1 MVNGI
6 LNVFKPS
13 GPTSFAVVA
22 RVRKLTGISKVGHGG
37 TLDPMACGVLP
48 VFLGQATRLAE
59 YLMESH
65 KTYRA
70 SVMLGTATDSYDA
83 EGAVTE
89 HGDTSNITGASVKSA
104 LDAFRGEI
112 RQTPPEYSAIKHKGQ
127 PLYKLARAGC
137 HVDIPSRLVT
147 IYRLEMLKFAPP
159 LVELEIECSKGTY
172 IRSLAHDLGQ
182 ILGCGA
188 HLSGLVRTS
197 YGPFDIK
204 QSVSLEQL
212 EIAVADASWNCLVQP
227 MDIVLSMRV
236 PVMLSDAQVEVV
248 RCGGALDLQVAAGV
262 TYLRAYDGE
271 NRFIAVLAYDADA
284 MVWHPKK
291 VFNKYV

>member
-6 LNVFKPS
+6 LNVYKPP

-22 RVRKLTGISKVGHGG
+22 RVRKLTGVSKVGHGG

-48 VFLGQATRLAE
+48 VFLGQATRLSE
-59 YLMESH
+59 YLMDYH

-83 EGAVTE
+83 EGAVTARS
-89 HGDTSNITGASVKSA
+89 DASNITGESVKSA

-112 RQTPPEYSAIKHKGQ
+112 SQTPPEYSAIKHKGQ
-127 PLYKLARAGC
+127 PLYKLAREGC

-147 IYRLEMLKFAPP
+147 IYRLEMLEFASP

-172 IRSLAHDLGQ
+172 IRSLAHELGQ
-182 ILGCGA
+182 VLGCGA

-212 EIAVADASWNCLVQP
+212 ETAVTDASWSCLVRP
-227 MDIVLSMRV
+227 MDIVLSQWAA
-236 PVMLSDAQVEVV
+236 VMLSDAQVEVV
-248 RCGGALDLQVAAGV
+248 RCGGALDLQVAAGMV
-262 TYLRAYDGE
+262 NHLRAYDGE
-271 NRFIAVLAYDADA
+271 NRFVAVLAYDADA

-291 VFNKYV
+291 VFMV